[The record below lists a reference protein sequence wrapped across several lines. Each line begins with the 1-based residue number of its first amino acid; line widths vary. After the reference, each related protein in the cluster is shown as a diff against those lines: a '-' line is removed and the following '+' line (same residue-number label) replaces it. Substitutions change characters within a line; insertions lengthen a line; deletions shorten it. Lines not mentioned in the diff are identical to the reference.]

1 MVAPVESIKVFED
14 LIVWQEGIKV
24 ADAIYEITRH
34 EGLVSDRSLRD
45 QMRRAAV
52 SVPSNIA
59 EGFERN
65 ANAEFLYFLS
75 VAKGSA
81 GELRSL
87 LYVARNA
94 GYLDEST
101 FLRLREDASLI
112 SRRIFTLMAVLQRGG
127 WKGVRYRRSQRP

>member
-1 MVAPVESIKVFED
+1 MESIKVFED

-34 EGLVSDRSLRD
+34 KSFVSDRSLRD

-87 LYVARNA
+87 LHVARNV
-94 GYLDEST
+94 GYIDEPQ
-101 FLRLREDASLI
+101 FLTLSEDASLI
-112 SRRIFTLMAVLQRGG
+112 SRRIYTLMAVLQKNG
-127 WKGVRYRRSQRP
+127 WKGVRYRRSQSP

>member
-1 MVAPVESIKVFED
+1 MESIKAFED

-34 EGLVSDRSLRD
+34 KSFVSDRSLRD

-87 LYVARNA
+87 LHVARNV
-94 GYLDEST
+94 GYIDEPQ
-101 FLRLREDASLI
+101 FLTLSEDASLI
-112 SRRIFTLMAVLQRGG
+112 SRRIYTLMAVLQKNG
-127 WKGVRYRRSQRP
+127 WKGVRYRRSQSP